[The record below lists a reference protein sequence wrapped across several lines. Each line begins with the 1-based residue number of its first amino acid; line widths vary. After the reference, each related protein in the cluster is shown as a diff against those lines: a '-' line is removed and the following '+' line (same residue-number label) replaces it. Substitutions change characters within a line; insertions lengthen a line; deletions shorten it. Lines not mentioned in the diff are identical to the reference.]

1 MADWRRAW
9 AATHGLGSPG
19 AQKRAGWAS
28 RIREVRPMGR
38 KSRLKSAE
46 AIRREWLRKLKELWE
61 KRQRRKSAEP

>member
-1 MADWRRAW
+1 
-9 AATHGLGSPG
+9 
-19 AQKRAGWAS
+19 
-28 RIREVRPMGR
+28 MGR